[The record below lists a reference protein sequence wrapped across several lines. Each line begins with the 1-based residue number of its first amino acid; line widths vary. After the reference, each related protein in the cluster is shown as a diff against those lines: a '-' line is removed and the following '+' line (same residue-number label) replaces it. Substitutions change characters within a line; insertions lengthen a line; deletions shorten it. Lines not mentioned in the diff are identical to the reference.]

1 MSTLINGITTTTKN
15 YMYMRLGELL
25 QSAFFFLVIL
35 HLAAVQIKK
44 KKRREKKAEL
54 VTVSRGVRGSVHSLV
69 VHLRLLWLHAVVGCL
84 RWVR

>member
-1 MSTLINGITTTTKN
+1 MINGITTTTKN

-25 QSAFFFLVIL
+25 QSAVFFFGNITPSRCTN
-35 HLAAVQIKK
+35 QKGEEK
-44 KKRREKKAEL
+44 KKAEL
-54 VTVSRGVRGSVHSLV
+54 VTVSRGVRGSMHSLV